1 MSISIIRLEGVEHD
15 ESGTENGDGGR
26 GSTVIGWSRVKAY
39 EAVKQ
44 GVLPAIRFGR
54 RIVVPVAALDNW
66 LATAGATGESGAPVA

>member
-1 MSISIIRLEGVEHD
+1 MNQERKTVTVE
-15 ESGTENGDGGR
+15 EAAR
-26 GSTVIGWSRVKAY
+26 VIGWSRVKAY